1 MPGQESRGVRRETVT
16 ITKKDLIDRV
26 ANQTGYRR
34 ADVKLILQS
43 VLDVVATELGEGSRI
58 EFRDFG
64 VFDVRH
70 RAARIGKNP
79 RTLDP
84 VEVPAKRAVRFKPG
98 RQLREIM
105 ERDPLP
111 KRKPS
116 PAGGGA
122 QKGVSRNSK
131 AGGA

>member
-1 MPGQESRGVRRETVT
+1 MPRQENSGIRREAVT

-34 ADVKLILQS
+34 ADVKQILQA
-43 VLDVVATELGEGSRI
+43 VLDEVTAELGEGSRI

-84 VEVPAKRAVRFKPG
+84 VEVPAKRGVRFKPG
-98 RQLREIM
+98 RQLREVM
-105 ERDPLP
+105 ERDPIP
-111 KRKPS
+111 QRKPS
-116 PAGGGA
+116 PLAGGA
-122 QKGVSRNSK
+122 QKSVGRNSK
-131 AGGA
+131 AGGS